1 MSTVNV
7 QLLLTGNELM
17 IGDIVDSNSAMI
29 AKSFKALGIKIH
41 KKVTVADDLNLLVTE
56 IENISSSADLLIING
71 GLGPTRDDLTAQAL
85 ALAANLSI
93 EQHPD
98 ALTHLQKWC
107 EKRAAAL
114 TQSNLKQAL
123 LPKGCEIVANSIG
136 SAVGFSLTLNG
147 CLIICTPGVPHELK
161 LMLDQQILP
170 LLQETMNL
178 SGEMD
183 NTRFQVFGMGESTLQ
198 TLIENEIPLW
208 PEEVELGFRAAM
220 PTLELKLTI
229 ENKQYIPIKNALIDK
244 LKSILGAHLIAEIS
258 DKEKTLAEHV
268 LNLCRQQNLKITLA
282 EACTG
287 GLIAS
292 ELSKVA
298 GASSVFEAG
307 FIPCSNTM
315 KQKMLDVDPGIIA
328 RFGAVSEPT
337 VLAMAQGALHKTDA
351 DITIAVSGI
360 AGPDGG
366 SSDNPV
372 GSVWI
377 AWGTK
382 ERIFSR
388 YFCIKGN
395 RDYFQQMV
403 MARALDLVRRMLIK
417 NSDKPNYFL

>member
-1 MSTVNV
+1 MSTANV

-56 IENISSSADLLIING
+56 IKNMSKHTDLLIMNG
-71 GLGPTRDDLTAQAL
+71 GLGPTSDDLTAQAL

-93 EQHPD
+93 QQHPE
-98 ALTHLQKWC
+98 ALAHLRKWC
-107 EKRAAAL
+107 EKRAIEIS
-114 TQSNLKQAL
+114 QSNLKQAL
-123 LPKGCEIVANSIG
+123 LPKGCDIVANTIG

-170 LLQETMNL
+170 LLQDTMKL

-183 NTRFQVFGMGESTLQ
+183 NSRFQIFGLGESTLQ
-198 TLIENEIPLW
+198 TLIEKEMPNW

-220 PTLELKLTI
+220 PILELKLTI
-229 ENKQYIPIKNALIDK
+229 DNKQHRLIKNEVIDK
-244 LKSILGAHLIAEIS
+244 LKAILGAHLIAEIT
-258 DKEKTLAEHV
+258 DQEKTLAGHV
-268 LNLCRQQNLKITLA
+268 LDLCQQQNLKITLA
-282 EACTG
+282 ESCTG

-292 ELSKVA
+292 EITKVA

-307 FIPCSNTM
+307 FVTYSNAM
-315 KQKMLDVDPGIIA
+315 KQKMLDVDPAVIEQ
-328 RFGAVSEPT
+328 FGAVSEQT
-337 VLAMAQGALHKTDA
+337 VRAMAQGALNKSTA
-351 DITIAVSGI
+351 DIAIAVSGI

-366 SSDNPV
+366 SDDKPV

-382 ERIFSR
+382 EKMFSQ
-388 YFCIKGN
+388 YFCLKGN
-395 RDYFQQMV
+395 RLYFQQMV
-403 MARALDLVRRMLIK
+403 TARALDLVRRMLIQ
-417 NSDKPNYFL
+417 NHDKPNYFL